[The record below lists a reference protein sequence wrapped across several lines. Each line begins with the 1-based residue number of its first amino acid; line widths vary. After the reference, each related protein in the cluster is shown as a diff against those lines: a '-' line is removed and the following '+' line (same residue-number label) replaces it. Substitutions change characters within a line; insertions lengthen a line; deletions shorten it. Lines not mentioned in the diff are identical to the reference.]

1 MTMVVTIGKFL
12 EIWIRSADMELL
24 PLARLGYPPDMLID
38 MKGEALTKLHEIG
51 AGQSARV
58 CRLEGDARF
67 LSRVTAIG
75 LTQGS
80 TVHVLQNARKRPVLV
95 YLRDSSVA
103 FDRGDCEHIE
113 VEVLP

>member
-1 MTMVVTIGKFL
+1 
-12 EIWIRSADMELL
+12 MELL
-24 PLARLGYPPDMLID
+24 PPTRLGYLPYMLIN
-38 MKGEALTKLHEIG
+38 MKGEAVAKLHEVG
-51 AGQSARV
+51 TGQIARV

-95 YLRDSSVA
+95 HLRDSSVA
-103 FDRGDCEHIE
+103 FDRSDCELIE
-113 VEVLP
+113 VEVLS

>member
-1 MTMVVTIGKFL
+1 
-12 EIWIRSADMELL
+12 
-24 PLARLGYPPDMLID
+24 MLIN

-51 AGQSARV
+51 AGQPSRV